1 MGPGSSS
8 VWAEYSQLGVT
19 GKNQNLFNGL
29 GNQWYGTWETWNLE
43 QPSMKTSKG
52 FIHVGYNFIIYMEVS
67 EIDIAKLFGSC
78 QHILKWS
85 YKVCGTF
92 SSLIGIYINSKLY
105 KQYNSAP
112 IIRLFSVM
120 NWMNLAWA
128 ILAKSNWSIT
138 LTWQHEVLTST
149 HSSVLIVNCSL
160 VQNCRDCYIISN
172 ININRV
178 DGSHQLDW
186 NFSSLSIILI
196 YYNFW

>member
-8 VWAEYSQLGVT
+8 VWAEYSQSGVT

-85 YKVCGTF
+85 YVCGTF
-92 SSLIGIYINSKLY
+92 SSLIDIYINSKLY
-105 KQYNSAP
+105 KTIQ
-112 IIRLFSVM
+112 FST
-120 NWMNLAWA
+120 NN
-128 ILAKSNWSIT
+128 
-138 LTWQHEVLTST
+138 
-149 HSSVLIVNCSL
+149 
-160 VQNCRDCYIISN
+160 
-172 ININRV
+172 
-178 DGSHQLDW
+178 
-186 NFSSLSIILI
+186 SIIFSHELNGSCLSHTRRK
-196 YYNFW
+196 YCW